1 MVLRNYLLA
10 LLGLVLIG
18 SSCLIAKNC
27 KNKQNCL
34 NNKSCKCY
42 CSRVCHFRK
51 KEADDKPVFV
61 ENDPRGFGCYCKQ
74 WDLDNVDK
82 CD

>member
-1 MVLRNYLLA
+1 MILRNCI
-10 LLGLVLIG
+10 LVLL
-18 SSCLIAKNC
+18 SVLLIDSADIVAKNC
-27 KNKQNCL
+27 NNKQSCL
-34 NNKSCKCY
+34 NNASCKCY

-61 ENDPRGFGCYCKQ
+61 ENDLRGYGCYCKQ
-74 WDLDNVDK
+74 WDLDNVEA